1 MGFPGEPGRDG
12 NRGPLGISGD
22 KGVYL
27 SVCVCVCVRERESVL
42 TSNICASYNPD
53 KFFQ

>member
-12 NRGPLGISGD
+12 NRGPLGIGGD

-27 SVCVCVCVRERESVL
+27 RERERERERETILSL
-42 TSNICASYNPD
+42 IQTNFICLGI
-53 KFFQ
+53 

>member
-27 SVCVCVCVRERESVL
+27 SVCVRERERECVL
-42 TSNICASYNPD
+42 TSNICACYNPD